1 MAVDVGA
8 EHEMVNGLQY
18 FFENTCAGGGQIEDY
33 RECQEREREIDA
45 KEGQRY
51 SNNGTDDR
59 HHGADGRAADF
70 PAGDFRIFDV
80 FGIEHISA
88 HPVEGQAD

>member
-51 SNNGTDDR
+51 SNNGTDDLEPR
-59 HHGADGRAADF
+59 TSR
-70 PAGDFRIFDV
+70 R
-80 FGIEHISA
+80 GISGFLMCSE
-88 HPVEGQAD
+88 